1 MATANLELPENL
13 QIDQRDGQLT
23 IIWKWSNSN
32 VIGIVI
38 ALIFVG
44 WMVSNVAGF
53 GEVHW
58 TDLPNAVLRKITH
71 DPFPFNLFVPIFL
84 FAGLCALYKISA
96 HTINHTQIHVSRSKL
111 VVRHS
116 PLPWFGNREIETNTI
131 KQIFTK
137 LSPVRRRDEMATLW
151 APYDLLAI
159 DRTGNTLKLLSNLNL
174 TGEQARA
181 IEQKIEQFLGIK
193 DELVNEIQI
202 DHAFSNPGLKSANA
216 IGSQSSL
223 PAATA
228 HQRTRITQGSDLLI
242 AQRWRSERT
251 IFMLIFSLVWLSFT
265 GFLAWSFMTRF
276 GSRPLL
282 PIFFESVLIPLG
294 ALASIGISM
303 LYVSSAQLINNTQV
317 KLSRAQLTIQHGPLP
332 WLGSGSFPTQNIKSL
347 NVQKSRIGHGNSQ
360 QMVFKLEVHMTLTN
374 GKRKKI
380 IGGFD
385 TQGEAQIV
393 QREIESYLR
402 R

>member
-1 MATANLELPENL
+1 MAADKLGHPENL

-32 VIGIVI
+32 TIGIVI
-38 ALIFVG
+38 ALVFVG

-58 TDLPNAVLRKITH
+58 TDVPNDVLRKITH

-84 FAGLCALYKISA
+84 FAGLWALYNISA
-96 HTINHTQIHVSRSKL
+96 HTFNHSLIRVSRSTL
-111 VVRHS
+111 VIRHG

-137 LSPVRRRDEMATLW
+137 LSPVRRRHETATLW

-193 DELVNEIQI
+193 DAPVNDVQIIQSAASIGIATNNPTPTEPLASAEPAKHKTQITRGNALVIV
-202 DHAFSNPGLKSANA
+202 
-216 IGSQSSL
+216 
-223 PAATA
+223 
-228 HQRTRITQGSDLLI
+228 
-242 AQRWRSERT
+242 QRWRGERT
-251 IFMLIFSLVWLSFT
+251 IGLLIFSLVWITFG
-265 GFLAWSFMTRF
+265 GFFSWNWLTRF
-276 GSRPLL
+276 GAQPLL
-282 PIFFESVLIPLG
+282 PIQLDPSLFILGMQFFVGFVLFYL
-294 ALASIGISM
+294 ALTA
-303 LYVSSAQLINNTQV
+303 LLNRTQLTVSRTHI
-317 KLSRAQLTIQHGPLP
+317 TIQHSPLP
-332 WLGSGSFPTQNIKSL
+332 WWGNGSFPTQNLKSL
-347 NVQKSRIGHGNSQ
+347 NVQKSKFGQGKGE
-360 QMVFKLEVHMTLTN
+360 QMVHKLEVHAVFTDG
-374 GKRKKI
+374 GKAKL

-385 TQGEAQIV
+385 TQNDALVV
-393 QREIESYLR
+393 QQEIERYLHR
-402 R
+402 